1 MKVIFTNIYC
11 DIMSPSISCF
21 YVHYNRFPCNF
32 TFIKFENFVKV
43 ILNSRAVVMTNKQ
56 LVENVKL
63 FKIFKLSLLLT
74 EDTSQISSTVNN
86 SNGKK
91 MYGVWSKWYWKN
103 LRLTN
108 EYELTLMEKFI
119 YANPLNLREPKR
131 TSSNKKLNKFLKLFD
146 SINESDKVKEPEV
159 IVSEYFQNESTEVY
173 DYFRRYI
180 EYNRKIEMLSVVLHN
195 YGRDVYSAV
204 MRFT

>member
-1 MKVIFTNIYC
+1 
-11 DIMSPSISCF
+11 
-21 YVHYNRFPCNF
+21 
-32 TFIKFENFVKV
+32 
-43 ILNSRAVVMTNKQ
+43 
-56 LVENVKL
+56 
-63 FKIFKLSLLLT
+63 
-74 EDTSQISSTVNN
+74 
-86 SNGKK
+86 
-91 MYGVWSKWYWKN
+91 
-103 LRLTN
+103 
-108 EYELTLMEKFI
+108 
-119 YANPLNLREPKR
+119 LREPKR

-146 SINESDKVKEPEV
+146 SINESDKVKEPEI

>member
-1 MKVIFTNIYC
+1 
-11 DIMSPSISCF
+11 
-21 YVHYNRFPCNF
+21 
-32 TFIKFENFVKV
+32 
-43 ILNSRAVVMTNKQ
+43 MTNKQ

-86 SNGKK
+86 INGKK

-108 EYELTLMEKFI
+108 EYELTLMEKSI

>member
-1 MKVIFTNIYC
+1 MKVIFININC

-21 YVHYNRFPCNF
+21 YVYYNRSPINF
-32 TFIKFENFVKV
+32 TFIKFEKFVKV
-43 ILNSRAVVMTNKQ
+43 ILNYRAVIMTNKQ

-86 SNGKK
+86 INGKK

-108 EYELTLMEKFI
+108 EYELTLMEKSI
-119 YANPLNLREPKR
+119 YANPLNLHEPKR

-146 SINESDKVKEPEV
+146 TINESDKVKEPEV

-180 EYNRKIEMLSVVLHN
+180 EYNRRIEMLSVVLHN

-204 MRFT
+204 MRFI